1 MSNFV
6 GVKNI
11 KDMTTKQL
19 GYDKTSIASIFKYS
33 QKLIGHSLRE
43 LVSEEEQEAS
53 NLQGQGKG
61 GLGQMIQELFF
72 NIPLDSYSGPD
83 FREAGMDLKA
93 SGLKKLASGE
103 LQIKERLECGMIDYE
118 TVVSETF
125 ETSLFYIKCHIML
138 FIFYLYENGVSKWD
152 LRYIFTV
159 IWKLPEKDLLIIKH
173 DFEVIVDKIKRGEA
187 HLLSEGDTEYL
198 AASRKGQKG
207 DKPRRQPFSDI
218 LAPKRAFSLKPAYMR
233 TVLEYVK
240 QQGKPAVSN
249 MELVEPVEG
258 LVTAEELRSKSF
270 EDIILDRFKPYYGMS
285 YLEICDRLR
294 VKPSKSKSRIATVAN
309 LIAANGLRS
318 LKDNSVD
325 NSEEFRKSGIRLK
338 TITSFSN
345 GRVKEHTSFENIDY
359 EEIYDEEEWLES
371 RLYELFTSRFL
382 FVQFQQPDGEKQKQF
397 SLDRLQLKRVF
408 FWTMPPEDI
417 DTAEEYW
424 QNIREHVLRNEIDPK
439 YFWSQ
444 SMHRKF
450 HVRPKGRNADD
461 LAYNPNGGTAQ
472 KYCYWF
478 NADYVTSIIN
488 NLSEIK

>member
-1 MSNFV
+1 
-6 GVKNI
+6 
-11 KDMTTKQL
+11 MTEQL
-19 GYDKTSIASIFKYS
+19 GYDKASIASIFAYS

-53 NLQGQGKG
+53 KLQGQGKG
-61 GLGQMIQELFF
+61 GLGQMIEELFF
-72 NIPLDSYSGPD
+72 HYPINSDPAPD

-93 SGLKKLASGE
+93 TGLKKLISGD
-103 LQIKERLECGMIDYE
+103 LQIKERLVCDMIDYE
-118 TVVSETF
+118 AVVNETF

-138 FIFYLYENGVSKWD
+138 LIFYLYEKGVSKWD

-159 IWKLPEKDLLIIKH
+159 VWRLPEKDLLIIKH
-173 DFEVIVDKIKRGEA
+173 DFEVIVDKIRRGEA

-198 AASRKGQKG
+198 AACRKGSK
-207 DKPRRQPFSDI
+207 DDSLRKQPFSNI
-218 LAPKRAFSLKPAYMR
+218 KAPRRAFSLKQAYMR
-233 TVLEYVK
+233 TVLEYIK

-249 MELVEPVEG
+249 MELEQPKEA
-258 LVTAEELRSKSF
+258 LVTAEELKSRSF
-270 EDIILDRFKPYYGMS
+270 EDIILDRFKPFYGMS
-285 YLEICDRLR
+285 YLEICQKLG
-294 VKPSKSKSRIATVAN
+294 VEPSKSKSRIAIIAN
-309 LIAANGLRS
+309 KIAANGLQG
-318 LKDNSVD
+318 LKGNEVD
-325 NSEEFRKSGIRLK
+325 NAEEFQKSGIRLK
-338 TITSFSN
+338 TVTSFSN

-382 FVQFQQPDGEKQKQF
+382 FVQFQQPDGQIQDDF
-397 SLDRLQLKRVF
+397 DLDQLQLKRVF

-444 SMHRKF
+444 AMHRKF
-450 HVRPKGRNADD
+450 HVRPKGANADD
-461 LAYNPNGGTAQ
+461 LAYNPNGGMAR

-478 NADYVTSIIN
+478 NAEYVTSIIN
-488 NLSEIK
+488 KQSSKK